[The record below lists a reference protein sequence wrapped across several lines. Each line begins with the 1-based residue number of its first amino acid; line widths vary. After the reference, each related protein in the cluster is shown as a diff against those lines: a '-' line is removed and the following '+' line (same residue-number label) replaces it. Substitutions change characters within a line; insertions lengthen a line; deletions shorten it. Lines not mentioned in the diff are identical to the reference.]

1 MAITKAFLKWTFRYF
16 SWQLND
22 LVVEDY
28 LPLGQAE
35 SVAERTLSPP
45 LLLQNMVLDAE
56 AE

>member
-35 SVAERTLSPP
+35 SVAERTLSP